1 MQCNNVY
8 LFIVTS
14 SSNQR
19 GFSFATMVIHIL
31 GLDPLTAG
39 SNALPF
45 DDYMLRYIYY
55 IKETKHFI

>member
-1 MQCNNVY
+1 
-8 LFIVTS
+8 
-14 SSNQR
+14 
-19 GFSFATMVIHIL
+19 MVIHIL

-55 IKETKHFI
+55 KRNETFHLIIIFLFSSSIFIF